1 MDQHIVIVGGG
12 LAGVRAAEGAREA
25 GHEGPITIVAAEGV
39 TPYERPPLTK
49 DLLVGDA
56 GPEHAVLHDAKW
68 FEERDIELRV
78 DTRVAL
84 IDSEKQLAIVDAS
97 DQIPYT
103 ELILATGAGPKRL
116 DIEGDHLSL
125 IGTLRTIDDA
135 RVVRS
140 LFEQQKKVVIVGSG
154 WLGTEVAA
162 VARHHGCEVTIVS
175 RSEVPMQRVLGEK
188 LGVYLRD
195 LHESHGVEFVTGS
208 TPVAYTGDDQVRQ
221 VHLGDGKVLD
231 TDIVIEAI
239 GARPRIGLAETAGVD
254 VDDGVLVDESLRTSR
269 AHIWAVGDIANH
281 LHPFYDTRIRSE
293 HWSVARNQGF
303 HAGRGAAGQ
312 AAPYDRLPMFFTDQY
327 DMGMEYRGHAPDFD
341 EVIFRGSVES
351 GEFLVFYL
359 EAGVIRAVVNVNVW
373 GIGDDIDALLWA
385 EAGPDRRAIADW
397 ETPLSEL
404 F

>member
-1 MDQHIVIVGGG
+1 MEQHIVIVGGG
-12 LAGVRAAEGAREA
+12 LAGVRAAEGARDA
-25 GHEGPITIVAAEGV
+25 GYEGPITIVAAEDV
-39 TPYERPPLTK
+39 TPYERPPLSK
-49 DLLVGDA
+49 DLLTGDA
-56 GPEHAVLHDAKW
+56 GLEDALIHDADW
-68 FEERDIELRV
+68 FRDNGIGLRV

-84 IDSEKQLAIVDAS
+84 IDPEKQLAIVDES

-103 ELILATGAGPKRL
+103 ELILATGASPNRL

-125 IGTLRTIDDA
+125 IGSLRTVEDA

-140 LFEQQKKVVIVGSG
+140 LLEQQKKVVIVGAG

-162 VARHHGCEVTIVS
+162 AASEHGCDVTVVS
-175 RSEVPMQRVLGEK
+175 RSETPMQRVLGDRF
-188 LGVYLRD
+188 GAYLRE
-195 LHESHGVEFVTGS
+195 LHESRGVEFVTGA
-208 TPVAYTGDDQVRQ
+208 TPVEYSGDDQVRR
-221 VHLGDGKVLD
+221 VHLDDGRVLD
-231 TDIVIEAI
+231 ADMVIEAI
-239 GARPRIGLAETAGVD
+239 GARPRVGLAETAGVD

-281 LHPFYDTRIRSE
+281 LHPFYGTRIRSE

-303 HAGRGAAGQ
+303 HAGRGAAGD

-341 EVIFRGSVES
+341 EVIFRGSTES
-351 GEFLVFYL
+351 NEFLVFYL
-359 EAGVIRAVVNVNVW
+359 EAGIVRAVVNVNTW
-373 GIGDDIDALLWA
+373 GIGDEIEALLRA
-385 EAGPDRRAIADW
+385 EPSPDRRTVADW